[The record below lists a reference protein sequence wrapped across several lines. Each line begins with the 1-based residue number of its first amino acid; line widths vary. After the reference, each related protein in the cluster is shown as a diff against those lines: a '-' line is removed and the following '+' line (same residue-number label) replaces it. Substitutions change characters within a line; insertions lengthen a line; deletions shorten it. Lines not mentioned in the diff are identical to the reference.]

1 MKPYLLFLYLILS
14 LFSSCKHVRKVPYT
28 VMEKVSVELT
38 YSQERG
44 EWNREDGLPGFV
56 HPKLTGNCYITNT
69 SAYDGMFK
77 MHFVFN
83 SQGDEVNFSS
93 SEYVRAGERK
103 LFSIEKDINHFTF
116 QTNVGCKISVETP
129 VIQVDQQVTKYK
141 DEVYYSLF

>member
-1 MKPYLLFLYLILS
+1 
-14 LFSSCKHVRKVPYT
+14 
-28 VMEKVSVELT
+28 MEKVSVELT

-56 HPKLTGNCYITNT
+56 QPKLTVNCYITNT

-77 MHFVFN
+77 VHFVFN
-83 SQGDEVNFSS
+83 SQGDEVNFSA

-103 LFSIEKDINHFTF
+103 LFSIEKEINHFTF
-116 QTNVGCKISVETP
+116 QTNVSCKISVDAP
-129 VIQVDQQVTKYK
+129 VIQVDQQVTRYR